1 MIQHNTIIDN
11 ETKHNTKQQ
20 SITQQNY
27 TRYTTSQHKTIKKK
41 HTHNTTQHEI
51 KTIKQNATQCNATYK
66 KQKYS
71 SKDLNKHFPNLSL
84 PAID

>member
-27 TRYTTSQHKTIKKK
+27 TRYTTSQHKTIKKN
-41 HTHNTTQHEI
+41 THNTTQHEI
-51 KTIKQNATQCNATYK
+51 KTIKQNNWILNAG
-66 KQKYS
+66 QI
-71 SKDLNKHFPNLSL
+71 LKH
-84 PAID
+84 I